1 MTDPTAY
8 STEQFAAHGVI
19 FMHNFLYDKTMT
31 RAIQVIKMRGT
42 RHDCNMHNVS
52 FTEKG
57 LKVEGYLE

>member
-1 MTDPTAY
+1 MTDPSAY
-8 STEQFAAHGVI
+8 STEHFAAHGVV
-19 FMHNFLYDKTMT
+19 FMHNFLYDKTLT

-42 RHDCNMHNVS
+42 KHDCNMHSVS